1 MTDIALQNGA
11 AGEPSAT
18 AILSL
23 LGSRSIVLVGMMGV
37 GKSSI
42 GRRLA
47 ARLGVP
53 FVDADAEIEK
63 AAGMSIADIFARHGE
78 ADFRSGEA
86 RVIARLLDGGPQVLA
101 TGGGAV
107 MNADTRAAIKA
118 KGVSIWL
125 SAELD
130 VLMRRINKRKND
142 RPMLQTADPA
152 ATLARIV
159 GRARAGLCPGRPHGA
174 VARSAARCDRV
185 RNHDG
190 ARRVPQ
196 CAGSAAAGGRRMTA
210 LVRNDPTIVNVALG
224 TRSYDIVIGRGLLA
238 SLGARIAA
246 LRPGAK
252 AVIVTDDNV
261 ARHHLEP
268 AEAALRHAGVA
279 SSRVIVPPGEASKS
293 YRVFE
298 QVCEAVIASR
308 IERGD
313 LAIALGGG
321 VIGDLTGFVA
331 AVVRRGLDYVQVP
344 TTLLADVDSSV
355 GGKTAIDSA
364 HGKNLIGAF
373 HQPILVLADTALL
386 DTLPEREFRAG
397 YAELVKYGLLGD
409 ADFFAWLEKNWREVF
424 AGGNSSGSSAR
435 DHAIAESCRAKAAI
449 VARDER
455 ETGDRALLNL
465 GHTFGHAL
473 EAACGFSDRLLHG
486 EAISAGM
493 ALAFEFSARRQ
504 GLLPMAQAQ
513 RAIRHLAEVGLPTRL
528 QDIPGPL
535 PSVDQLMEL
544 IAQDKKVKRGML
556 TFILVR
562 GIGSAFIE
570 AGVDA
575 REVRVFL
582 SEKLAER

>member
-1 MTDIALQNGA
+1 
-11 AGEPSAT
+11 
-18 AILSL
+18 
-23 LGSRSIVLVGMMGV
+23 
-37 GKSSI
+37 
-42 GRRLA
+42 
-47 ARLGVP
+47 
-53 FVDADAEIEK
+53 
-63 AAGMSIADIFARHGE
+63 
-78 ADFRSGEA
+78 
-86 RVIARLLDGGPQVLA
+86 
-101 TGGGAV
+101 
-107 MNADTRAAIKA
+107 
-118 KGVSIWL
+118 
-125 SAELD
+125 
-130 VLMRRINKRKND
+130 
-142 RPMLQTADPA
+142 
-152 ATLARIV
+152 
-159 GRARAGLCPGRPHGA
+159 
-174 VARSAARCDRV
+174 
-185 RNHDG
+185 
-190 ARRVPQ
+190 
-196 CAGSAAAGGRRMTA
+196 MTA
-210 LVRNDPTIVNVALG
+210 PVRNDPTIVNVALG

-261 ARHHLEP
+261 ARYHLEP
-268 AEAALRHAGVA
+268 AETALRHAGVA
-279 SSRVIVPPGEASKS
+279 SSRIVVPSGEASKS

-386 DTLPEREFRAG
+386 DTLPQREFRAG

-435 DHAIAESCRAKAAI
+435 EHAIAESCRAKAAI

-504 GLLPMAQAQ
+504 GLLPMAEAR
-513 RAIRHLAEVGLPTRL
+513 RAIGHLAEVGLPTRL

-535 PSVDQLMEL
+535 PSVDQLMDL